1 MGHPLARAAVL
12 GFVCALIVGCGPGG
26 PVDVSRPASERAGAK
41 DAGRAPDANNRPAN
55 PMTVPASNGPVD
67 VPVMPS
73 PAPSPSPDT
82 AGPAP
87 TPPMPDPTLTP
98 PAPTPPP
105 TPAPPDAAPPAPV
118 PPTPS
123 PEPPPPAPPPVDAL
137 PDAPVDRPTMP
148 PPVIQPLQGCAPL
161 PAGDERIAD
170 FEDGSTTSTL
180 VGIRGGTRWS
190 VISEGDGA
198 AATLA
203 AVPIE
208 ARCGSTRSMR
218 FAGTATAEKSPI
230 TRLQLMSGT
239 QFFDAS
245 AFRGITFSARAA
257 APMQIRVKAPDRAT
271 TTAGKLCVECSD
283 HFAATLELGT
293 TFRSWFVPFAG
304 MRQTG
309 NGDPRPALTTTAL
322 FGFEFTSA
330 RGTAFEIFIDDLN
343 FLR

>member
-1 MGHPLARAAVL
+1 MGHVFARVAVP

-26 PVDVSRPASERAGAK
+26 PVDVSRPAPERAGAK

-55 PMTVPASNGPVD
+55 PMTVAPSNGPVD

-73 PAPSPSPDT
+73 PAPPPGPDA
-82 AGPAP
+82 AGPP
-87 TPPMPDPTLTP
+87 TPPTP
-98 PAPTPPP
+98 QPPPP
-105 TPAPPDAAPPAPV
+105 TPAPPEAAPPEPGR
-118 PPTPS
+118 PTSP
-123 PEPPPPAPPPVDAL
+123 PEPPPPTPPPVDAL

-180 VGIRGGTRWS
+180 VGVRGGTRWS
-190 VISEGDGA
+190 VIADGDGA
-198 AATLA
+198 AATVA

-208 ARCGSTRSMR
+208 ARCGSTRAMR

-293 TFRSWFVPFAG
+293 SFRSWFVPFAG

-330 RGTAFEIFIDDLN
+330 RGTAFEIFIDDVN

>member
-1 MGHPLARAAVL
+1 MGHPLARPAVL

-55 PMTVPASNGPVD
+55 PMTVPPSNGPVD

-73 PAPSPSPDT
+73 PAPPPSPDA
-82 AGPAP
+82 AGPP
-87 TPPMPDPTLTP
+87 TPPTPEPPLT
-98 PAPTPPP
+98 
-105 TPAPPDAAPPAPV
+105 TPAPPDAAPPDPV
-118 PPTPS
+118 PPTPP
-123 PEPPPPAPPPVDAL
+123 PEPPPPVDAL
-137 PDAPVDRPTMP
+137 PDAPVDRPTIP

-190 VISEGDGA
+190 VIAEGDGA
-198 AATLA
+198 AATVA

-208 ARCGSTRSMR
+208 ARCGSTRAMR

-245 AFRGITFSARAA
+245 AFRGITFSARAS

-330 RGTAFEIFIDDLN
+330 RGAAFEIFIDDLS